1 MCCSTH
7 VDDRHLEL
15 MLFQNDYFEQILLLK
30 FDCEL
35 SLLIHLQ
42 ASLEMRSNKLYK
54 LPWALWFIVFR
65 VGVCM
70 YSLKEPRIDS
80 PEMAQSQKEREPT
93 VHLSISF
100 CLASAGIC

>member
-42 ASLEMRSNKLYK
+42 ASLEM
-54 LPWALWFIVFR
+54 
-65 VGVCM
+65 
-70 YSLKEPRIDS
+70 
-80 PEMAQSQKEREPT
+80 
-93 VHLSISF
+93 
-100 CLASAGIC
+100 